1 MLEDSETERVV
12 IHAPKGT
19 MLALERAAISAH
31 LRPSELA
38 RLFLL
43 EGLSAN
49 GFVFSDE
56 PATAALWQ
64 GG

>member
-1 MLEDSETERVV
+1 MFEASETERVV

-43 EGLSAN
+43 EGLNAN
-49 GFVFSDE
+49 GFVLSEEAVMASPWVRD
-56 PATAALWQ
+56 
-64 GG
+64 

>member
-1 MLEDSETERVV
+1 MLEASETERVV

-19 MLALERAAISAH
+19 MLALERAAIRAH
-31 LRPSELA
+31 LRPSELV

-49 GFVFSDE
+49 GFVLSDE
-56 PATAALWQ
+56 AVMASPWVRD
-64 GG
+64 